1 MPKVKPYYGC
11 FGWCKKDASKMTDIH
26 SGEWTHVRGR
36 KTMGMSEKEISKF
49 LASKALKD
57 ARLVRELE
65 VAPKKTIPYRKS
77 CHLVG
82 HSKKDCQQKQPRMKM
97 LKKIA
102 KVKKSNKIIEPTM
115 KQVEVELQKGIT
127 KLRKSENSLCR
138 ISKELGSKVMK
149 SKRLIEIQ

>member
-1 MPKVKPYYGC
+1 
-11 FGWCKKDASKMTDIH
+11 MTDIH

-127 KLRKSENSLCR
+127 ELRKSENSLCR